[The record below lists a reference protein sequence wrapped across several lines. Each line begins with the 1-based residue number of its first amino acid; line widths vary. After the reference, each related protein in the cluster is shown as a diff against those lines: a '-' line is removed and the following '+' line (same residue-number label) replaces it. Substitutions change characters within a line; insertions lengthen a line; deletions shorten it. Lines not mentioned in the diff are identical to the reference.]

1 MVTSNA
7 DVNTQRHDGRA
18 AGQLKPSIDEWLLS
32 VLHQQGTQ
40 TLDHIGTLLP
50 DVNWAH
56 LFVAIDRLNRT
67 GDISLWS
74 PGFGDYHLTVNQG
87 QRLTT

>member
-7 DVNTQRHDGRA
+7 DVSTQRHDGRA
-18 AGQLKPSIDEWLLS
+18 PGPLKPSIDEWLLN

-40 TLDHIGTLLP
+40 TIDHIGTLLP
-50 DVNWAH
+50 EVNWAH
-56 LFVAIDRLNRT
+56 LFLAIDRLNRT

-74 PGFGDYHLTVNQG
+74 PGFGDYHLTVNPG
-87 QRLTT
+87 QRLTA